1 MALFFQQ
8 NINQSSKLAIW
19 KIEEPELFYTELVTM
34 ISIISH
40 PHKRLQHLAGR
51 YLLPFLFA
59 DFPHNAIEIAET
71 RKPFLPTAQYQF
83 SISHCAD
90 FAAAIVSKNQA
101 VGIDI
106 EMITERVHK
115 IKHKYLHA
123 IEQAFVNDYPIEK
136 QTALLTL
143 LWSAKEAMF
152 KWWGRG
158 DIDFSEAMQIQ
169 SFELKESGVLHA
181 RFKKDNFETAL
192 ELNYQMIDQMS
203 LVWVITAPHIF

>member
-8 NINQSSKLAIW
+8 NINQTSKLAIW
-19 KIEEPELFYTELVTM
+19 KIEEPELFYTKLVSLRAT
-34 ISIISH
+34 ISH
-40 PHKRLQHLAGR
+40 PQKRLQHLAGR

-59 DFPHNAIEIAET
+59 DFPHNAIEIADT
-71 RKPFLPTAQYQF
+71 RKPFLPTAQYHF
-83 SISHCAD
+83 SISHCTD
-90 FAAAIVSKNQA
+90 YAAAIVSKNQA

-106 EMITERVHK
+106 EIITERVHK

-123 IEQAFVNDYPIEK
+123 LEQAFVNDYPIEK
-136 QTALLTL
+136 QTELLTV

-169 SFELKESGVLHA
+169 SFELKESGVMHA
-181 RFKKDNFETAL
+181 SFKKDNFKTAL
-192 ELNYQMIDQMS
+192 ELNYKIINQMS
-203 LVWVITAPHIF
+203 LVWLITAPINY

>member
-1 MALFFQQ
+1 VALFFQQ

-19 KIEEPELFYTELVTM
+19 KIDEPELFYTELVT
-34 ISIISH
+34 ISTTISH

-59 DFPHNAIEIAET
+59 DFPHNSIEIAET
-71 RKPFLPTAQYQF
+71 RKPFLPTAEFQF

-90 FAAAIVSKNQA
+90 FAAAIVSKNKA

-123 IEQAFVNDYPIEK
+123 TEQAFVNDYPIEK
-136 QTALLTL
+136 QTELLTL

-169 SFELKESGVLHA
+169 SFELKESGVIYTS
-181 RFKKDNFETAL
+181 FKKDNFETAL
-192 ELNYQMIDQMS
+192 ELNYKIMDQMC
-203 LVWVITAPHIF
+203 LVWVITAPNIV

>member
-19 KIEEPELFYTELVTM
+19 KIDEPELFYTELVT
-34 ISIISH
+34 ISTTISH

-59 DFPHNAIEIAET
+59 DFPHNSIEIAET
-71 RKPFLPTAQYQF
+71 RKPFLPTAEFQF

-90 FAAAIVSKNQA
+90 FAAAIVSKNKA

-123 IEQAFVNDYPIEK
+123 TEQAFVNDYPIEK
-136 QTALLTL
+136 QTELLTL

-169 SFELKESGVLHA
+169 SFELKESGVIYTS
-181 RFKKDNFETAL
+181 FKKEKFETAL
-192 ELNYQMIDQMS
+192 ELNYKIMDQMC
-203 LVWVITAPHIF
+203 LVWVITAPNIV